1 MDRLTKKLKKGGYSA
16 NRHSEA
22 ELQERLD
29 QLLGVHQYWL
39 EQVQEMER
47 GIGQASDMGP
57 EGDLSLMMLKAG
69 YNAIVRIG
77 RRFEQAH
84 PMADNQDDL
93 VTRLG
98 KLEDLYEACL
108 MEQEEVREGL
118 DECKDRG
125 YTDDFAY
132 NELMTTKLGL
142 TELIKR
148 FEIAVGEREDD
159 PDPHRYWPEEVRAN
173 DQ

>member
-84 PMADNQDDL
+84 PMADNPDDL

-148 FEIAVGEREDD
+148 FEIAVGEREED
-159 PDPHRYWPEEVRAN
+159 PDPHRYWPESVKGPA
-173 DQ
+173 Q

>member
-16 NRHSEA
+16 NRHPES

-29 QLLGVHQYWL
+29 QLLGVHQYWM
-39 EQVQEMER
+39 EQVQEMEQ
-47 GIGQASDMGP
+47 GIGQASGMGP
-57 EGDLSLMMLKAG
+57 EGDLTLMMLKAA
-69 YNAIVRIG
+69 YNAVVRIG
-77 RRFEQAH
+77 RRFEDAH
-84 PMADNQDDL
+84 PMKDNQDDM

-98 KLEDLYEACL
+98 KLEDLYETCQ

-125 YTDDFAY
+125 YTDNFAY
-132 NELMTTKLGL
+132 NELMTAKLGL

-159 PDPHRYWPEEVRAN
+159 PDPHRYWPEEIRAN

>member
-29 QLLGVHQYWL
+29 QLVGVHTFWL
-39 EQVQEMER
+39 NEVNEMET
-47 GIGQASDMGP
+47 GIRQSQDAGP
-57 EGDLSLMMLKAG
+57 EGGLTLMMLKAA
-69 YNAIVRIG
+69 YNAVVRIG
-77 RRFEQAH
+77 RRFESVH
-84 PMADNQDDL
+84 PMTDNPDDL

-98 KLEDLYEACL
+98 KLEDLYETCL
-108 MEQEEVREGL
+108 LEQEDIREGL
-118 DECKDRG
+118 EECKDRG
-125 YTDDFAY
+125 FQNDAAY
-132 NELMTTKLGL
+132 DELMTTKLGVS
-142 TELIKR
+142 ELIKR

-159 PDPHRYWPEEVRAN
+159 PDPHRYWPESLKQN

>member
-16 NRHSEA
+16 NRHPEA

-29 QLLGVHQYWL
+29 QFMGVHQYWM
-39 EQVQEMER
+39 EQVQEMEQ
-47 GIGQASDMGP
+47 GIAQASDMGP
-57 EGDLSLMMLKAG
+57 EGDLT
-69 YNAIVRIG
+69 YNAVVRIG
-77 RRFEQAH
+77 RRFETAH
-84 PMADNQDDL
+84 PIMENEDDL
-93 VTRLG
+93 VTQLG
-98 KLEDLYEACL
+98 KLEDLYETAL
-108 MEQEEVREGL
+108 MEQEEIREGL

-125 YTDDFAY
+125 YTDNFAY
-132 NELMTTKLGL
+132 NELMTAKLGL

-159 PDPHRYWPEEVRAN
+159 PDPHRYWPESVKQN

>member
-16 NRHSEA
+16 NRHPEA

-29 QLLGVHQYWL
+29 QFMGVHQYWM
-39 EQVQEMER
+39 EQVQEME
-47 GIGQASDMGP
+47 QP
-57 EGDLSLMMLKAG
+57 EGDLTLMMLKAG

-77 RRFEQAH
+77 RRFEAAH
-84 PMADNQDDL
+84 PLTDNEDDL
-93 VTRLG
+93 VTQLG
-98 KLEDLYEACL
+98 KLEDLYETAL
-108 MEQEEVREGL
+108 MEQEEIREGL

-125 YTDDFAY
+125 YTDNFAY
-132 NELMTTKLGL
+132 NELMTAKLGL

-159 PDPHRYWPEEVRAN
+159 PDPHRYWPESVRQN